1 MNDLL
6 YYIAIFLV
14 IALFVLST
22 ILYRKL
28 RIWKLILVLMTLF
41 VIVITELFPSFV
53 VFLEESDLME
63 YNRYF
68 LFFVIVVLAVSFK
81 NKIKITQ
88 NLTDYDFFELEKE
101 LENVKNN
108 SELLRKRFIYTI
120 GLLNEGLIFYDE
132 DMQGMFLTD
141 EVLKIVS
148 LDNPQMTLE
157 EYQELI
163 NPEDRNA
170 YIQTI
175 KKVSKKLP
183 EFIHKY
189 RLRINQSYTWVEE
202 KGQLFSHDNKNYVI
216 STVRKLEIK
225 LFPETS
231 IQIVDSLPNEDEL
244 TKVLSVLKKEKK
256 TFHLAMMHLTNIP
269 DTNKRFGRDVG
280 NLMIAEYIK
289 QMRYHFA
296 RESNTIFRIS
306 GIQFAIIIEDE
317 QRFANLHRALVNGG
331 DLINVRINV
340 GGIVNV
346 VYPNI
351 GIVKNDPWDNTDISE
366 FISLSNKAL
375 EEAIRNNKQNYSI
388 FGG

>member
-1 MNDLL
+1 MKDTL
-6 YYIAIFLV
+6 YYLSIVIL
-14 IALFVLST
+14 IALFLLST

-28 RIWKLILVLMTLF
+28 RIWKLILMLIMIF
-41 VIVITELFPSFV
+41 VIVVSEFFTTFV
-53 VFLEESDLME
+53 VFLEETEVIE
-63 YNRYF
+63 YSRYLLYF
-68 LFFVIVVLAVSFK
+68 SVIILAITFK

-101 LENVKNN
+101 LESVKNN
-108 SELLRKRFIYTI
+108 SELLRKRFINTI

-132 DMQGMFLTD
+132 DMNGLFLTE

-148 LDNPQMTLE
+148 LNTPQITIE
-157 EYQELI
+157 EYQDLI
-163 NPEDRNA
+163 NPEDLSA

-189 RLRINQSYTWVEE
+189 RLKINQSYTWVEE
-202 KGQLFSHDNKNYVI
+202 NGKLFTHDNKNYVI
-216 STVRKLEIK
+216 STIRKLEIK

-244 TKVLSVLKKEKK
+244 TKVVSMLRKEKK

-317 QRFANLHRALVNGG
+317 QRFANLHRALVSGG

>member
-6 YYIAIFLV
+6 YYVAILLL

-101 LENVKNN
+101 LDHVKNN

-120 GLLNEGLIFYDE
+120 GLLNEGLVFYDD

-157 EYQELI
+157 EYQEFI
-163 NPEDRNA
+163 HPEDKGA
-170 YIQTI
+170 YLQTI
-175 KKVSKKLP
+175 KKISKKLP

-189 RLRINQSYTWVEE
+189 RLRMNQSYTWVEE

-216 STVRKLEIK
+216 STIRKLEIK

-244 TKVLSVLKKEKK
+244 TNVLSALRREKK

>member
-28 RIWKLILVLMTLF
+28 RIWKLILVIITIF
-41 VIVITELFPSFV
+41 VIVITEFFPSLV
-53 VFLEESDLME
+53 VFLEESDLIE

-68 LFFVIVVLAVSFK
+68 LFFVNIILAISFK

>member
-1 MNDLL
+1 MKDTL
-6 YYIAIFLV
+6 YYLSIFIL
-14 IALFVLST
+14 IALFLFST

-28 RIWKLILVLMTLF
+28 RIWKLILMVIMTF
-41 VIVITELFPSFV
+41 IIIVSEFFPTFV
-53 VFLEESDLME
+53 VFLEETEVTE
-63 YNRYF
+63 YSRYLLYF
-68 LFFVIVVLAVSFK
+68 SVIILAFTFK

-101 LENVKNN
+101 LESVKNN
-108 SELLRKRFIYTI
+108 SELLRKRFINTI

-132 DMQGMFLTD
+132 DMKGLFLTE

-148 LDNPQMTLE
+148 LNTPQITIE
-157 EYQELI
+157 EYQDLI
-163 NPEDRNA
+163 NPEDLSA

-202 KGQLFSHDNKNYVI
+202 NGKLFTHDNKNYVI
-216 STVRKLEIK
+216 STIRKLEIK

-244 TKVLSVLKKEKK
+244 TKVVSALRKEKK

-317 QRFANLHRALVNGG
+317 QRFANLHRALVSGG